1 MILNINK
8 YLSMSKDSTTVR
20 TVTASKNPTPFTS
33 WATQNAQPLP
43 HRLATTVNK
52 KHVWVSAVKT
62 WPTPG
67 EDPVRWPVSPST
79 SSSLRLLRPT
89 APPSLTHKPLS
100 ATPRLT
106 GCLVYGSG

>member
-1 MILNINK
+1 MLIINK
-8 YLSMSKDSTTVR
+8 YLSTSKDSTTVR
-20 TVTASKNPTPFTS
+20 TLTASSIPLPLNSKT
-33 WATQNAQPLP
+33 TQNAQPLP

-52 KHVWVSAVKT
+52 KHVRVFAVQT

-89 APPSLTHKPLS
+89 TPPSLTPEPLS
-100 ATPRLT
+100 VIPRLT